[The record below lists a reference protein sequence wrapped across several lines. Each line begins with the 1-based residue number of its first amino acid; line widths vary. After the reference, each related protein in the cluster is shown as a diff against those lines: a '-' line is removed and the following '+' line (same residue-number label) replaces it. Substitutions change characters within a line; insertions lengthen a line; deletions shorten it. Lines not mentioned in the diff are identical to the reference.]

1 MNGPYSRWMAALSG
15 GMILMALSAASAGE
29 VDAAMQPAA
38 DKAVEEPASAPPSK
52 YWIGLACTKL
62 ADPQRQ
68 ELGVDGEVQGIV
80 VLHVVP
86 DGPAQK
92 AGVKENDVLTAAGD
106 KKLVEV
112 TDLIEAVE
120 AAGDDNLELKVV
132 RGDEQLTFTVRPA
145 KRPSDA
151 QPWMAPPGVGA
162 AEWEKLERWLRQMEP
177 GEASPR
183 LRFRFLHPGAVL
195 PPGAAGLPLPD
206 DMTVVITKHGK
217 DPATIVVEQG
227 NERWEVREDEL
238 DKLPEAVRTH
248 VERMLGRNLWAF
260 GEQDFQ
266 LMVPKVAP
274 QPPLKP
280 APKMRPKTE
289 PKPAPSVDE
298 RLDQIERRLDDLLE
312 KIDRSGGK
320 DGQPEGSNR

>member
-29 VDAAMQPAA
+29 LDAAMQPAA
-38 DKAVEEPASAPPSK
+38 DKAVEEPTSVPPSK

-62 ADPQRQ
+62 AEPQQQ

-120 AAGDDNLELKVV
+120 AAGDDDLELKVV
-132 RGDEQLTFTVRPA
+132 RGDERLTFTVRPA

-227 NERWEVREDEL
+227 DERWEVRENEL

-260 GEQDFQ
+260 GEQDFH
-266 LMVPKVAP
+266 LMVPKVAL
-274 QPPLKP
+274 QPPLRP
-280 APKMRPKTE
+280 APKMRPQTE
-289 PKPAPSVDE
+289 ASPAPSVEE